1 MPNWFSYTVGGT
13 RTLSYGEAGD
23 STQISL
29 GQVATVGS
37 VVISGDI
44 ASASGALDTSSSA
57 TVTQSTN
64 KTTGVTANANSGQI
78 TTDDAALASN
88 AQVTFTVSNS
98 NVESTDVIVINHATT
113 GYWIQAH
120 NIRNGAFDI
129 IMRNNSGGSLSN
141 AVVFRFVVISKN

>member
-29 GQVATVGS
+29 GQVSTVGS
-37 VVISGDI
+37 VAISGDI

-57 TVTQSTN
+57 TVTQSTD

-88 AQVTFTVSNS
+88 AQVRFTVSNS
-98 NVESTDVIVINHATT
+98 NVESTDVIAIN
-113 GYWIQAH
+113 YEVVSYSIQAIA
-120 NIRNGAFDI
+120 IRNGSFDI
-129 IMRNNSGGSLSN
+129 IIRNNSGSSLSDALVLN
-141 AVVFRFVVISKN
+141 FIRIAEE